1 MVHSQNNHAGI
12 ANDFSFLA
20 DRAAWVRRCV
30 VDLAAIAGSGHIGPA
45 LSCSDVLVNLYYGY
59 MNIDPKDPQKI
70 DRDRFILSKGHACS
84 ALYPILADLGY
95 FPIDE
100 LNDFTQ
106 LHSILGDHPNML
118 KVPGIDFSSGS
129 LGHGLAV
136 GIGMAEAARFRKTGE
151 RVIVMLGDGELNE
164 GQIWEAAGYAS
175 ARNLGSLLAI
185 VDKNQVQVDGNTAD
199 VLNFEPLNKKF
210 VAFGWH
216 VEEVDGHEFAELQS
230 ALERFDS
237 RRAAADAAPTV
248 IIADTVSGK
257 GIPFIEGM
265 AEWHIGYLAG
275 TDYDRAIDGINAVHA
290 KG

>member
-1 MVHSQNNHAGI
+1 MVQLQHNRAGT
-12 ANDFSFLA
+12 ANDLSFLG

-45 LSCSDVLVNLYYGY
+45 LSCTDILVSLYYGY
-59 MNIDPKDPQKI
+59 MNIDPKNPGKI

-95 FPIDE
+95 FPFEE

-106 LHSILGDHPNML
+106 LQSILGDHPNML

-151 RVIVMLGDGELNE
+151 RVVVMLGDGELNE

-175 ARNLGSLLAI
+175 ARHLGSLLAI
-185 VDKNQVQVDGNTAD
+185 VDKNHVQVDGKTSE
-199 VLNFEPLNKKF
+199 VLSFEPLDKKF
-210 VAFGWH
+210 AAFGWY
-216 VEEVDGHEFAELQS
+216 VEELNGHEFSELLS
-230 ALERFDS
+230 AFDRYDA
-237 RRAAADAAPTV
+237 RRASDNAAPTV

-275 TDYDRAIDGINAVHA
+275 VDYERAVDGINSVH

>member
-1 MVHSQNNHAGI
+1 MVLQQKRAGT
-12 ANDFSFLA
+12 ANDLSFLG

-30 VDLAAIAGSGHIGPA
+30 VDLAAVAGSGHIGPA
-45 LSCSDVLVNLYYGY
+45 LSCTDVLVSLYYGY
-59 MNIDPKDPQKI
+59 MNIDPKNPGKV

-95 FPIDE
+95 FEYDA

-129 LGHGLAV
+129 LGHGLSI
-136 GIGMAEAARFRKTGE
+136 GIGMAEAARLRKTNE

-175 ARNLGSLLAI
+175 ARKLGSLLAI
-185 VDKNQVQVDGNTAD
+185 VDKNHVQVDGKTVD
-199 VLNFEPLNKKF
+199 VLNFEPIDKKF
-210 VAFGWH
+210 GAFGWH
-216 VEEVDGHEFAELQS
+216 VEEINGHVFSELLGALDRFDARR
-230 ALERFDS
+230 ALEN
-237 RRAAADAAPTV
+237 AAPTV

-265 AEWHIGYLAG
+265 AEWHTGFLAG
-275 TDYDRAIDGINAVHA
+275 ADYERAVDGINSVH

>member
-1 MVHSQNNHAGI
+1 MVELQHNRAGT
-12 ANDFSFLA
+12 ANDLSFLG

-30 VDLAAIAGSGHIGPA
+30 VDLAAVAGSGHIGPS
-45 LSCSDVLVNLYYGY
+45 LSCTDILVSLYYGY
-59 MNIDPKDPQKI
+59 MNIDPKNPGKI

-95 FPIDE
+95 FAYDV

-129 LGHGLAV
+129 LGHGLAI
-136 GIGMAEAARFRKTGE
+136 GIGMAEAGRFRKTNE
-151 RVIVMLGDGELNE
+151 RVVVMLGDGELNE

-185 VDKNQVQVDGNTAD
+185 VDKNHVQVDGNTKD
-199 VLNFEPLNKKF
+199 VLNFEPIDKKF
-210 VAFGWH
+210 RAFGWH
-216 VEEVDGHEFAELQS
+216 VEEVNGHEFTELLA
-230 ALERFDS
+230 ALGRFDA
-237 RRAAADAAPTV
+237 RRTSTDASPTV

-265 AEWHIGYLAG
+265 AEWHIGFLAG
-275 TDYDRAIDGINAVHA
+275 TDYERAIEGINLVH